1 MILDGTRYIVS
12 SSWNDVFTIRVFSDG
27 HDGAVGA
34 RNDKLEEDIEEVK
47 NDPKMFWYHL
57 GDYADMI
64 NPSDFKRFDPM
75 HIDPDTPVSAFADYG
90 TYMADRT
97 IARFD
102 CIKHKCL
109 GMGFGN
115 HEWYYMRKN
124 DQARMHD
131 RVCAQLGVH
140 NLGYC
145 FRFDLRFQYLSPGI
159 YTQPRDVV
167 LYERPLR
174 DDGSR
179 HRGGL
184 EDWLVRFFG
193 HHGAGGSQ
201 TPGGKIKKVA
211 DAMQRFE
218 ADVYTIAHGHTQ
230 VVHPPMVTLGTNQ
243 GCTKLMPR
251 IKLGAMAGSYLEA
264 YPEGAYPGY
273 AERAMYQPASLGAL
287 DIRIEPGPKRRRI
300 EIPTIAE
307 FATGEDDE

>member
-1 MILDGTRYIVS
+1 MILDGTRYIAYK
-12 SSWNDVFTIRVFSDG
+12 SWNDVFTIRVFSDG

-34 RNDKLEEDIEEVK
+34 RNDKLERDIEEVK

-64 NPSDFKRFDPM
+64 NPSDARRFDPM
-75 HIDPDTPVSAFADYG
+75 HIDESIPISALGDYG

-109 GMGFGN
+109 GFGFGN

-124 DQARMHD
+124 DQMRMHD
-131 RVCAQLGVH
+131 RVCAQLNVH

-145 FRFDLRFQYLSPGI
+145 FRFNLRFIYLPGAA
-159 YTQPRDVV
+159 YAQPRDVV
-167 LYERPLR
+167 CFDRPQA
-174 DDGSR
+174 DANHGHTS
-179 HRGGL
+179 
-184 EDWLVRFFG
+184 DWLIRFFG

-211 DAMQRFE
+211 DAMQRFD

-230 VVHPPMVTLGTNQ
+230 VVHPPMVTLGTNRS
-243 GCTKLMPR
+243 CTKLVPK

-307 FATGEDDE
+307 FGSSEDDE